1 MIDVAR
7 RISPWLWLLLGAGG
21 ALMLY
26 LRYSKGGQ
34 AFVVDAIDE
43 VTISAKKI
51 GAALTGGWLAKVPE
65 ALRGIFAAAAVQ
77 YGLPPNLLEAV
88 AYRESRFRPEIIS
101 GALRSAAGA
110 VGIMQFMLRWHPELT
125 EADAVNPAKAIPAAA
140 RYLRQL
146 YNRFGDWKLALAAYN
161 WGQGNLQ
168 KDLADRIV
176 GNEWPAETRTYVAEI
191 SSNAGLA

>member
-1 MIDVAR
+1 MNVSQ
-7 RISPWLWLLLGAGG
+7 RISPWWWLLLGAG

-26 LRYSKGGQ
+26 LRYTRNGQ
-34 AFVVDAIDE
+34 TFFADAIDE

-51 GAALTGGWLAKVPE
+51 GTALTGGWLAKVPQ
-65 ALRGIFAAAAVQ
+65 ALKGIFAAASIQ

-88 AYRESRFRPEIIS
+88 AYRESRFRPDVIS
-101 GALRSAAGA
+101 GALRSMKGA
-110 VGIMQFMLRWHPELT
+110 VGIMQFVLRWHPELT
-125 EADAVNPAKAIPAAA
+125 EADALNPARAIPAAA
-140 RYLRQL
+140 AYLRQL

-176 GNEWPAETRTYVAEI
+176 GNEWPAETRAYVDEI
-191 SSNAGLA
+191 ASNAGLHS